1 MCSCTRWFR
10 RHMSIHSCMGY
21 CHIRWC
27 LTTERHKQMVL
38 YLMLQNYNLY
48 IWIIIEE
55 CQIFRNVSPVYTG
68 TINFLFSSR
77 LRQTL
82 KHINSLARDI
92 HKGALVRHT
101 VSHLTPLYPALQLQL
116 YPLMSSLHYNSSTI
130 KTLHFPFVLMS
141 SQYSQIYTNHLV

>member
-1 MCSCTRWFR
+1 M
-10 RHMSIHSCMGY
+10 
-21 CHIRWC
+21 
-27 LTTERHKQMVL
+27 L

-55 CQIFRNVSPVYTG
+55 CQIFRNVSQVYTG

-82 KHINSLARDI
+82 KHINSLAREI
-92 HKGALVRHT
+92 QKGALVRHT
-101 VSHLTPLYPALQLQL
+101 VAHLTPLYPALQLQL

-130 KTLHFPFVLMS
+130 KTLHWRTDGPTDRQTDGPTPKQTDRQTDTDRQRDRQWSPWLICHIVLRH
-141 SQYSQIYTNHLV
+141 IHLK